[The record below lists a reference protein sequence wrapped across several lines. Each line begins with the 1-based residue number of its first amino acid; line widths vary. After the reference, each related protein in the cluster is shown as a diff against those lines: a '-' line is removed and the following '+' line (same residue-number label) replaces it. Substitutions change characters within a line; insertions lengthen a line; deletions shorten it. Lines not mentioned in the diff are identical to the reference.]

1 MEIQVNAKHLLGGCV
16 LGDGLGALRDGVLG
30 QFTRQEE
37 ADSCLD
43 LPGGDGG
50 TLVVMGKTGSLCSNA
65 LKMLPTFHLE
75 RLIWPRGTKLEIG
88 NLTLT

>member
-1 MEIQVNAKHLLGGCV
+1 MANHLLGGGV
-16 LGDGLGALRDGVLG
+16 LGDSLCALRDGVLG

-50 TLVVMGKTGSLCSNA
+50 SLVVMSQAGSFSSNA
-65 LKMLPTFHLE
+65 FKDVIHE
-75 RLIWPRGTKLEIG
+75 RVHDGHG
-88 NLTLT
+88 FG